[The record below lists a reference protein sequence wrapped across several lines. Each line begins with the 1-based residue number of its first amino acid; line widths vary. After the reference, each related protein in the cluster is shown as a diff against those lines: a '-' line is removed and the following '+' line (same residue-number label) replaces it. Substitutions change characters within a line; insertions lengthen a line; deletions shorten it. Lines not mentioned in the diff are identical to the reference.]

1 MQNQTSL
8 ALGQH
13 SDSSDILPEITEDN
27 RVSARALHG
36 ALRNSGRFDDWVRY
50 RCSEYGFTEG
60 VDYVAIT
67 EKIPG
72 NLGGRPQTDYLLSLD
87 MAKELAMVERNE
99 AGRRVRRYFIEV
111 EKRARA
117 VYAAHSAAAPAL
129 PGEALAKIQQ
139 INSGLIAVAGEHAG
153 RIAALEATARPGPD
167 WQSVGSWLEARGIG
181 MSLGRV
187 AWSAKRCLE
196 ESARRSMPA
205 GTIRRR
211 GGSGVSRTFAPE
223 VLDHILPTL
232 IMRWEARDTREAYR
246 G

>member
-1 MQNQTSL
+1 MTTQYPL

-13 SDSSDILPEITEDN
+13 SDSSGILPEITEDN
-27 RVSARALHG
+27 RVDARSLHEALEIASPFTMWIARRIEEYQFRDREDFTKLLSA
-36 ALRNSGRFDDWVRY
+36 
-50 RCSEYGFTEG
+50 
-60 VDYVAIT
+60 
-67 EKIPG
+67 
-72 NLGGRPQTDYLLSLD
+72 GGRHDYLLTLD

-117 VYAAHSAAAPAL
+117 AYAAHAAAAPAL

-153 RIAALEATARPGPD
+153 RIAALEASARPGPG
-167 WQSVGSWLEARGIG
+167 WRSVGSWLAARGIG
-181 MSLGRV
+181 MPLGRV
-187 AWSAKRCLE
+187 AFSAKRCLE
-196 ESARRSMPA
+196 ESARRSMPVGA
-205 GTIRRR
+205 IRRTR
-211 GGSGVSRTFAPE
+211 GSGVSRTFAPE
-223 VLDHILPTL
+223 VLDHILPAL